1 MHLLKT
7 MPILEREQ
15 PIEASRDEV
24 FHFFSRAENLGIITP
39 QWVHIEVLRP
49 GVTMRPGTTIDYKI
63 RLYGLPIRW
72 QTVIE
77 SWDPPN
83 GFVDRQIKGPYKVWR
98 HTHLFQAM
106 PDGRTLMRDR
116 VEYQAPFGPIGRVI
130 EALWVSRDVNRI
142 FDYRSQAIERRF
154 S

>member
-1 MHLLKT
+1 M
-7 MPILEREQ
+7 
-15 PIEASRDEV
+15 
-24 FHFFSRAENLGIITP
+24 
-39 QWVHIEVLRP
+39 
-49 GVTMRPGTTIDYKI
+49 
-63 RLYGLPIRW
+63 
-72 QTVIE
+72 
-77 SWDPPN
+77 
-83 GFVDRQIKGPYKVWR
+83 WR